1 MDSDSTTQV
10 ILTEKVRMVV
20 FLPVT
25 AAEFDGKKQQTFKE
39 AIAKTAGPT
48 VRADH
53 VIIDAIEER
62 TAARR
67 LLNQGIRID
76 VRVNA
81 VDKSVA
87 ASIAARLTQDSINA
101 GLTSVGLPP
110 ATLLEAAA
118 VVTTVNG
125 NQTAAALEEEATLFL
140 GPVWT
145 VAGTFA
151 ASIVFAGLTFWIV
164 KQKSDITYKK
174 ARALW
179 LLDVLDTLCD
189 WASWTGTSLEGDFAF
204 SNDRGGIV
212 KWTLFAISVF
222 GTVLFIIST
231 TLMRRYD
238 ARYKYIL
245 ILQLGFENFAQG
257 ILYIIVASSQASTA
271 NVRIA
276 VFVGIVQALCF
287 CAFQI
292 YELNSLP
299 VNDGGTG
306 GNHGGGSGGN
316 PGAGRA
322 TPPPASAT
330 TATGRG
336 GVGGGGAGFGAHGT
350 SPAAPSSPL
359 PPHAPASSGGG
370 QPAVFS
376 MSPTDPNVSS
386 SLIFGEFGGSDFGG
400 GQSSNGGFGGGG
412 FAGGQLTN
420 GGVNGG
426 FGL

>member
-1 MDSDSTTQV
+1 
-10 ILTEKVRMVV
+10 
-20 FLPVT
+20 
-25 AAEFDGKKQQTFKE
+25 
-39 AIAKTAGPT
+39 
-48 VRADH
+48 
-53 VIIDAIEER
+53 
-62 TAARR
+62 
-67 LLNQGIRID
+67 
-76 VRVNA
+76 
-81 VDKSVA
+81 
-87 ASIAARLTQDSINA
+87 
-101 GLTSVGLPP
+101 
-110 ATLLEAAA
+110 
-118 VVTTVNG
+118 VVTTANG

-164 KQKSDITYKK
+164 KQKSEITYKT

-189 WASWTGTSLEGDFAF
+189 WASWTGTSLEGDFGF

-231 TLMRRYD
+231 TLMRCYD
-238 ARYKYIL
+238 TRYKYIL

-287 CAFQI
+287 CVFQI

-299 VNDGGTG
+299 VNDGGAG

-322 TPPPASAT
+322 SPPPASAT

-370 QPAVFS
+370 QPAVFAIGKGQFRGQVPLVL
-376 MSPTDPNVSS
+376 SPP
-386 SLIFGEFGGSDFGG
+386 
-400 GQSSNGGFGGGG
+400 
-412 FAGGQLTN
+412 
-420 GGVNGG
+420 
-426 FGL
+426 

>member
-1 MDSDSTTQV
+1 
-10 ILTEKVRMVV
+10 MVV

-39 AIAKTAGPT
+39 AIAKTAGST
-48 VRADH
+48 VRTDH
-53 VIIDAIEER
+53 VVIDAIEQH
-62 TAARR
+62 TLARR

-81 VDKSVA
+81 VDKSTA
-87 ASIAARLTQDSINA
+87 DAIAARLTNDSINA

-118 VVTTVNG
+118 VVISANG
-125 NQTAAALEEEATLFL
+125 NQTAAAMEQEASLLL
-140 GPVWT
+140 GPQLT
-145 VAGTFA
+145 VGGTFA
-151 ASIVFAGLTFWIV
+151 ASIGFAGLTGCIV
-164 KQKSDITYKK
+164 MRSKTITYKT
-174 ARALW
+174 ARVLY

-189 WASWTGTSLEGDFAF
+189 WASWVGTGLEGDFDF
-204 SNDRGGIV
+204 SNDRGGMV
-212 KWTLFAISVF
+212 KWTLFAFSVF
-222 GTVLFIIST
+222 GTVLFIVST
-231 TLMRRYD
+231 SLMLRFD
-238 ARYKYIL
+238 ARFKYVL
-245 ILQLGFENFAQG
+245 ILQLSFENFSQG
-257 ILYIIVASSQASTA
+257 ILYILVASSQASTG
-271 NVRIA
+271 NVRIS

-292 YELNSLP
+292 FELKSLP
-299 VNDGGTG
+299 VDDD
-306 GNHGGGSGGN
+306 SAGGN
-316 PGAGRA
+316 PGAGSA

-336 GVGGGGAGFGAHGT
+336 GVYGGSVWET

-386 SLIFGEFGGSDFGG
+386 SLIFGKFGGSDFGG
-400 GQSSNGGFGGGG
+400 VQSSNGGFGGGG
-412 FAGGQLTN
+412 FAGHLWSMYSAHRRNALNLRFPMRCGSIRRACSCACR
-420 GGVNGG
+420 
-426 FGL
+426 